1 MSTNSSSTPVTLLL
15 LGRRAPRVFVPSGPS
30 TLDSK
35 EDIDW
40 ICNLSGRHMGCLR
53 LPRLQYCV
61 PRLSDGF
68 DGRFY
73 ATTLRWDSESVLYAG
88 CLDGRLLVVD
98 FSPASNPPVS
108 IRPVPLKLFGAA
120 VTALAL
126 DPLRN
131 MLAVGYAGKTS
142 IISRPPSGHD
152 GLWKILDTIPEPC
165 EGPHGTVTTIGFVG
179 ESFTNRRLIIGHAKA
194 GFCTWTAPGEYHSTP
209 YDPQGLVCSI
219 GSATF
224 SIDGRFIAIA
234 TLDHSLVIY
243 PMSQKGGPV
252 VHQRQAL
259 PNYEHATHRPI
270 IPIALAANNLVLRG
284 STTGKVSIIDLQ
296 SGPLAP
302 LEHGPEEMVRSLTTY
317 NDRVVVGLSDA
328 TGEVSKIK
336 CYLDRTSPLPN
347 YVRLQKTSE
356 DPLFEIGIG
365 DLEKKNSLVARIA
378 RSKFADFVR
387 SCYAKSSKRI
397 AHWSTLVY
405 SRDTWI
411 VLGVLWMFLVML
423 VVDPPSIPGPKLFG
437 SRRNETFGSDYSSDE
452 DAEPIFIGGRE
463 AVPEFCRTPPPA
475 AGLLRFL
482 AILAL
487 ALALACQLP
496 EPVPEF
502 RQVQELAG
510 IPGLLQLAIVKTHHI
525 LMFNCLLDAHEE

>member
-1 MSTNSSSTPVTLLL
+1 
-15 LGRRAPRVFVPSGPS
+15 
-30 TLDSK
+30 
-35 EDIDW
+35 
-40 ICNLSGRHMGCLR
+40 
-53 LPRLQYCV
+53 
-61 PRLSDGF
+61 
-68 DGRFY
+68 
-73 ATTLRWDSESVLYAG
+73 
-88 CLDGRLLVVD
+88 
-98 FSPASNPPVS
+98 
-108 IRPVPLKLFGAA
+108 
-120 VTALAL
+120 
-126 DPLRN
+126 
-131 MLAVGYAGKTS
+131 
-142 IISRPPSGHD
+142 
-152 GLWKILDTIPEPC
+152 
-165 EGPHGTVTTIGFVG
+165 
-179 ESFTNRRLIIGHAKA
+179 
-194 GFCTWTAPGEYHSTP
+194 
-209 YDPQGLVCSI
+209 
-219 GSATF
+219 
-224 SIDGRFIAIA
+224 
-234 TLDHSLVIY
+234 
-243 PMSQKGGPV
+243 MSQKGGPV

-270 IPIALAANNLVLRG
+270 IPIALAANNLVWRG

-387 SCYAKSSKRI
+387 SCYAKSSQRI

-452 DAEPIFIGGRE
+452 DAEPIFIGG
-463 AVPEFCRTPPPA
+463 VLFCISR
-475 AGLLRFL
+475 L
-482 AILAL
+482 AIPLVGRFSGFICYAIGTVIRVVRW
-487 ALALACQLP
+487 LP
-496 EPVPEF
+496 
-502 RQVQELAG
+502 
-510 IPGLLQLAIVKTHHI
+510 LAIQFFMTDIPAFLSAVI
-525 LMFNCLLDAHEE
+525 CDALPDINICPERV

>member
-1 MSTNSSSTPVTLLL
+1 MSTNSSSTPVTPAA
-15 LGRRAPRVFVPSGPS
+15 LGTPS
-30 TLDSK
+30 TPRFRPLWTVNSRFQKKTLTGFAISPGGIWAASASLDSNIVFL
-35 EDIDW
+35 DFRTGQ
-40 ICNLSGRHMGCLR
+40 LVGVFS
-53 LPRLQYCV
+53 
-61 PRLSDGF
+61 F

-88 CLDGRLLVVD
+88 CSDGRLLVVD

-452 DAEPIFIGGRE
+452 DAEPIFIGG
-463 AVPEFCRTPPPA
+463 VLFCISR
-475 AGLLRFL
+475 L
-482 AILAL
+482 AIPLVGRFSGFICYAIGTVIRVVRW
-487 ALALACQLP
+487 LP
-496 EPVPEF
+496 
-502 RQVQELAG
+502 
-510 IPGLLQLAIVKTHHI
+510 LAIQFFMTDIPAFLSAVI
-525 LMFNCLLDAHEE
+525 CDALPDINICPERV